1 MALSSPICLR
11 GSTEKKNTSSLPA
24 KFDFHSMNFS
34 RLAVGV
40 SICFASSASR
50 SISSSCALDS
60 PNSCPGAH
68 SSGFYTANSLASCLD
83 RLKSLFRRLMAAC
96 CLFFS
101 FQSLSYWLRLV
112 ISKFEKL
119 VLDLSCNASTVSLRQ
134 TWLLVSTDEKSPGCF
149 CLSPDGE
156 GFDFNG
162 DLLGAS
168 PEPN

>member
-1 MALSSPICLR
+1 
-11 GSTEKKNTSSLPA
+11 
-24 KFDFHSMNFS
+24 
-34 RLAVGV
+34 
-40 SICFASSASR
+40 
-50 SISSSCALDS
+50 
-60 PNSCPGAH
+60 
-68 SSGFYTANSLASCLD
+68 
-83 RLKSLFRRLMAAC
+83 MAAC
-96 CLFFS
+96 YLFFS
-101 FQSLSYWLRLV
+101 FQSFSYRLRLV

-134 TWLLVSTDEKSPGCF
+134 TWLLVSTDEKSAGCC